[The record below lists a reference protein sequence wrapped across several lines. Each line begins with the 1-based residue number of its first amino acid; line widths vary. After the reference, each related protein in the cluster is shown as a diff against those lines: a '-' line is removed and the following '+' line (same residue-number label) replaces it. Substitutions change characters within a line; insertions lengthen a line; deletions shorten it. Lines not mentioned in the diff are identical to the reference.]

1 MSEAGRPGVLSRW
14 RAALRCSMTAQIGLS
29 ITLVATVLV
38 AGSSLLVLQ
47 LSRKEL
53 GDLADVV
60 LLAHLVNLRQ
70 ELEAG
75 DQPLPE
81 LADRWVQRSV
91 QQLGSLQAALLDD
104 QGRVLAVSEGFPL
117 PLVPLPARP
126 LAASLLPDQVTPE
139 QVRILQ
145 QRQGALTHE
154 WQAGDGR
161 VFRFIVGRLVGAGS
175 VSVGGLQVVL
185 TLDAEPSRDLVR
197 RSGAVIALA
206 LLLSLATAAA
216 LGVGIARRIA
226 VAARQLGRAASSIGD
241 RAQGER
247 LDVQALPHELRD
259 TGQAFNRML
268 DRLEAAFERQSQFSS
283 DLAHDLRTPLNNL
296 LGEAQVALSRPR
308 APDEYRSV
316 LVSAVEDYERLQRL
330 IENMLLLARAD
341 DSTAVLQRE
350 WLDLQVLGSRMRDY
364 FDMVAEE
371 RGVNLVLEWRGEK
384 VSQGQLWADRTMVA
398 RAIGNLL
405 SNALRYAPAGSTV
418 ALVLVC
424 ERSGAVQIDVSNA
437 GPAIAAIYQE
447 KIFERLFRIDP
458 ARECSAQGA
467 GLGLAIVRS
476 IMTVHG
482 GTATVLSGDGPL
494 TVFTLRFPPPPP
506 PQPHSAVAG
515 LAAAPPA

>member
-1 MSEAGRPGVLSRW
+1 MSAVGRPGVLARW

-53 GDLADVV
+53 GDVADVV
-60 LLAHLVNLRQ
+60 LLAHLVNLRHA
-70 ELEAG
+70 LEAG
-75 DQPLPE
+75 GQPLPV
-81 LADRWVQRSV
+81 LAERWVQRSV

-104 QGRVLAVSEGFPL
+104 QGRVLAVSAGFAL
-117 PLVPLPARP
+117 PLDPLPALP
-126 LAASLLPDQVTPE
+126 LAASLLPDRVTPE
-139 QVRILQ
+139 QVRRLQ
-145 QRQGALTHE
+145 QRQGTLARD
-154 WQAGDGR
+154 WKVGDGR
-161 VFRFIVGRLVGAGS
+161 VFRYIVGRLAGAGAAPG
-175 VSVGGLQVVL
+175 GGLQVVL
-185 TLDAEPSRDLVR
+185 ALDAAPARDLTR

-206 LLLSLATAAA
+206 LLLSLLTAAA
-216 LGVGIARRIA
+216 LGMGIARRIA
-226 VAARQLGRAASSIGD
+226 VAARELGRTASSIGD

-268 DRLEAAFERQSQFSS
+268 DRLEAAFERQSQFAS

-341 DSTAVLQRE
+341 DSSAVLQCE
-350 WLDLQVLGSRMRDY
+350 WLNLQDLGNRLRDY
-364 FDMVAEE
+364 FDTLAEE
-371 RGVNLVLEWRGEK
+371 RGVHLVLEWRGER

-418 ALVLVC
+418 ALVLGS
-424 ERSGAVQIDVSNA
+424 ERSGAVQVEVSNS
-437 GPAIAAIYQE
+437 GPPIAAVYQQ

-458 ARECSAQGA
+458 AREGSAQGA

-482 GTATVLSGDGPL
+482 GTATVRSGDGPL

-506 PQPHSAVAG
+506 PAPRTVGAPVVAVRPG
-515 LAAAPPA
+515 